1 MDLIEDIIKIKSQN
15 VPVAKCILEISKKEN
30 MTFSPKDFEKYE
42 SSMEIQDII
51 KKSLNEQI
59 YKLFPYSSPKFN
71 SQDALAEIKKSI
83 KIIDTRL
90 SNSAELDKSIK
101 NLESGVSK
109 LNWNEFKKL
118 SYDYISE
125 LD

>member
-1 MDLIEDIIKIKSQN
+1 MTLYKSFFVSVFFLFLN
-15 VPVAKCILEISKKEN
+15 LLSPSLFSKVHFYNKHE
-30 MTFSPKDFEKYE
+30 
-42 SSMEIQDII
+42 
-51 KKSLNEQI
+51 KSLNEQI